1 MGKIFCLMGKSS
13 SGKDTLFKNLIK
25 ENELGLL
32 PVVSYTTRPMR
43 TNEVEGREYHF
54 ITKEQL
60 EGYKAT
66 DKMIEHRV
74 YETVHGPW
82 HYATI
87 DDGQIDLESHNYL
100 MIVTL
105 EAYNNLVKYFGEK
118 KVVPLYVEVEDGLRL
133 ERAILREKQQHNYL
147 MIVTLEA
154 YNNLVKYFGE
164 KKVVPLYVEV
174 EDGLRLERAILR
186 EKQQVNPN
194 YEEICRRFL
203 ADSKD
208 FSKERLEESKILYC
222 YNNMNLELCKDE
234 MKAAILKAIDETT

>member
-43 TNEVEGREYHF
+43 TNEAEGREYHF

-74 YETVHGPW
+74 YETVHGSW

-87 DDGQIDLESHNYL
+87 DDGQIDLES
-100 MIVTL
+100 
-105 EAYNNLVKYFGEK
+105 
-118 KVVPLYVEVEDGLRL
+118 
-133 ERAILREKQQHNYL
+133 HNYL

-234 MKAAILKAIDETT
+234 MKVAILKAIDETT

>member
-13 SGKDTLFKNLIK
+13 SGKDTLFKDLIK
-25 ENELGLL
+25 ENGLGLL

-133 ERAILREKQQHNYL
+133 ERAILREKQQ
-147 MIVTLEA
+147 
-154 YNNLVKYFGE
+154 
-164 KKVVPLYVEV
+164 
-174 EDGLRLERAILR
+174 
-186 EKQQVNPN
+186 VNPN

>member
-133 ERAILREKQQHNYL
+133 ERAILREKQQL
-147 MIVTLEA
+147 
-154 YNNLVKYFGE
+154 
-164 KKVVPLYVEV
+164 
-174 EDGLRLERAILR
+174 
-186 EKQQVNPN
+186 NPN
-194 YEEICRRFL
+194 YEEVCRRFL
-203 ADSKD
+203 ADSRD

>member
-133 ERAILREKQQHNYL
+133 ERAILREKQQ
-147 MIVTLEA
+147 
-154 YNNLVKYFGE
+154 
-164 KKVVPLYVEV
+164 
-174 EDGLRLERAILR
+174 
-186 EKQQVNPN
+186 VNPN

>member
-133 ERAILREKQQHNYL
+133 ERAILREKQQL
-147 MIVTLEA
+147 
-154 YNNLVKYFGE
+154 
-164 KKVVPLYVEV
+164 
-174 EDGLRLERAILR
+174 
-186 EKQQVNPN
+186 NPN
-194 YEEICRRFL
+194 YEEVCRRFL
-203 ADSKD
+203 ADSRD

-222 YNNMNLELCKDE
+222 YNNINLELCKDE

>member
-13 SGKDTLFKNLIK
+13 SGKDTLFKDLIK
-25 ENELGLL
+25 ENGLGLL

-133 ERAILREKQQHNYL
+133 ERAILREKQQ
-147 MIVTLEA
+147 
-154 YNNLVKYFGE
+154 
-164 KKVVPLYVEV
+164 
-174 EDGLRLERAILR
+174 
-186 EKQQVNPN
+186 VNPN

-234 MKAAILKAIDETT
+234 MKVAILKAIDEIT

>member
-60 EGYKAT
+60 EGYKAIG
-66 DKMIEHRV
+66 KMIEHRV

-87 DDGQIDLESHNYL
+87 DDGQIDLKSHNYL

-133 ERAILREKQQHNYL
+133 ERAILRERQQL
-147 MIVTLEA
+147 
-154 YNNLVKYFGE
+154 
-164 KKVVPLYVEV
+164 
-174 EDGLRLERAILR
+174 
-186 EKQQVNPN
+186 NPN
-194 YEEICRRFL
+194 YEEVCRRFL
-203 ADSKD
+203 ADSRD

-222 YNNMNLELCKDE
+222 YNNMNLGLCKDE
-234 MKAAILKAIDETT
+234 MKTAILKAIDETT

>member
-13 SGKDTLFKNLIK
+13 SGKDTLFKDLIK

-60 EGYKAT
+60 EGYKAVG
-66 DKMIEHRV
+66 KIIEHRV
-74 YETVHGPW
+74 YETVHGFW

-87 DDGQIDLESHNYL
+87 DDGQMDLESHNYL

-105 EAYNNLVKYFGEK
+105 EAYNSLVSYFGE
-118 KVVPLYVEVEDGLRL
+118 
-133 ERAILREKQQHNYL
+133 H
-147 MIVTLEA
+147 
-154 YNNLVKYFGE
+154 
-164 KKVVPLYVEV
+164 KVVPLYVEV

-208 FSKERLEESKILYC
+208 FSKERLEEARILYF
-222 YNNMNLELCKDE
+222 YNNIDLELCKDE
-234 MKAAILKAIDETT
+234 IKTAILKAINEIV

>member
-74 YETVHGPW
+74 YETVHGAW

-87 DDGQIDLESHNYL
+87 DDSQIDLESHNYL

-133 ERAILREKQQHNYL
+133 ERAILREKQQL
-147 MIVTLEA
+147 
-154 YNNLVKYFGE
+154 
-164 KKVVPLYVEV
+164 
-174 EDGLRLERAILR
+174 
-186 EKQQVNPN
+186 NPN
-194 YEEICRRFL
+194 YEEVCRRFL
-203 ADSKD
+203 ADSRD

-222 YNNMNLELCKDE
+222 YNNINLELCKDE